1 MTSVERFASQVPT
14 NALYTNIKA
23 VQSSIFD
30 ATGLAVAPWVVN
42 YTNQLSTIGLVLLR
56 DMGKTVYVPDPTVP
70 ASVGSQSTILR
81 KVQLVQGYY
90 GTGGAASG
98 TAGNTATTE
107 FQTGYIKLGGQTYGG
122 GGDAVS
128 TGAVAAPGFVRAN

>member
-1 MTSVERFASQVPT
+1 MTSVERAPRQVPT
-14 NALYTNIKA
+14 NALYTNIRA

-42 YTNQLSTIGLVLLR
+42 YTNSLSTIGLVLLR

-70 ASVGSQSTILR
+70 TSVGSQSTILR

-90 GTGGAASG
+90 GTGGAAAG
-98 TAGNTATTE
+98 TAGFTATTE
-107 FQTGYIKLGGQTYGG
+107 YLTGYIKLGAQTDGG
-122 GGDAVS
+122 GGDPVS
-128 TGAVAAPGFVRAN
+128 TGTVAAPGFVRAN